1 MPALVIKLLSD
12 GTFLTSFPLPGM
24 HLQAAPGTAKRKKSR
39 GFASQ
44 LAESGAKTAK
54 GSGGKK

>member
-24 HLQAAPGTAKRKKSR
+24 HLQAAPGTAKRT
-39 GFASQ
+39 
-44 LAESGAKTAK
+44 KTAK
-54 GSGGKK
+54 GSGGFGGFGGKK